1 MTHVNIC
8 ILHIKYIFKK
18 YIICFLS
25 LRLSLSRKPFPIG
38 DRVTFSGKDCVC
50 QHCSLKLVNS
60 NEPVKIH
67 GPSRKSCPLSKPLTY
82 FYVRITCMSFTFR
95 NRQCILTVWVRA
107 CVRVHNVKYLHSL
120 LYWILLRTLAKCPN
134 HAVRHYPQTQSFLFV
149 CMHIVHIICS
159 AWICPCGCIDLWGL
173 WGARA
178 DPVQLKR
185 LCLVPG

>member
-1 MTHVNIC
+1 MNIY
-8 ILHIKYIFKK
+8 YISNIYLKN
-18 YIICFLS
+18 IICFLS

-95 NRQCILTVWVRA
+95 NRQCIVTVWVRA
-107 CVRVHNVKYLHSL
+107 CVHNVKYLHSAL
-120 LYWILLRTLAKCPN
+120 LNTAKNSCIMSRSCSQTLSTDSVIPFCV
-134 HAVRHYPQTQSFLFV
+134 HAYCAYNL
-149 CMHIVHIICS
+149 
-159 AWICPCGCIDLWGL
+159 
-173 WGARA
+173 
-178 DPVQLKR
+178 
-185 LCLVPG
+185 